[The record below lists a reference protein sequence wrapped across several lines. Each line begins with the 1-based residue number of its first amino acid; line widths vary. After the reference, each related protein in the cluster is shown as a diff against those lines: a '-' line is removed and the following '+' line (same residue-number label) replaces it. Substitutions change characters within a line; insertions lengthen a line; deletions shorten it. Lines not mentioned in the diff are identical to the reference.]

1 MKMKSWAAGTTSP
14 ARLCL
19 VLGLALALSLLP
31 APRVAAARGEMPPE
45 LRTALERL
53 DAGDAEGALA
63 SAEALLA
70 ARPDGPFAAAAALL
84 AGRAELALGQP
95 DRALARA
102 LAVLEREAAGPMAA
116 QAHYLLATVHEAR
129 GESYD
134 AARELVACLNAGA
147 LERVAAMAARRL
159 AGLAAGPVRYRAG
172 TLRALARS
180 SAARAALDTLA
191 APPAENPR
199 IGIIVQQE
207 SEEDTTARD
216 LLVGARAAVKVDEQA
231 GGRGELVVR
240 TVPCGAPEAVFAA
253 RTLVRREGVWALVI
267 SGRESDA
274 IAAAVEA
281 QAAGIPV
288 VLPGRRR
295 PDLYLAGPT
304 VFMPEADWEREGA
317 IAAMYAADSLHL
329 RTFAVVAP
337 ATDLG
342 RYLVEGFTKTLEARD
357 SCEVL
362 AVEWYFPEEGVSV
375 SRQFL
380 RIREIGF
387 RRAFLDSLG
396 ADSVWHDSLWV
407 ADTTGGRDT
416 TLLDSA
422 LWKRL
427 WRTHLDSIRRTPAFK
442 VGAID
447 SNAIELK
454 TIEGLYFPIEPGTI
468 ELFAPQFAFY
478 NFRAV
483 KMGNAGWYD
492 PEELYHQRQYTEDL
506 VFTAPYRLEETEGVM
521 AELATE
527 VYRETGGAVHPWN
540 IRGFDGVRML
550 LTAAGGRSGPA
561 GTAEGLKRLKTL
573 DLAAGRQVFDSR
585 RHVGLGMWLLTV
597 VEGAVRVEDPARRRL
612 LLSPPADLDESA
624 GAGRSPGRRR

>member
-1 MKMKSWAAGTTSP
+1 
-14 ARLCL
+14 
-19 VLGLALALSLLP
+19 
-31 APRVAAARGEMPPE
+31 
-45 LRTALERL
+45 
-53 DAGDAEGALA
+53 
-63 SAEALLA
+63 
-70 ARPDGPFAAAAALL
+70 
-84 AGRAELALGQP
+84 
-95 DRALARA
+95 
-102 LAVLEREAAGPMAA
+102 
-116 QAHYLLATVHEAR
+116 
-129 GESYD
+129 
-134 AARELVACLNAGA
+134 
-147 LERVAAMAARRL
+147 
-159 AGLAAGPVRYRAG
+159 LAAGPVRYRAG
-172 TLRALARS
+172 TLRALARGN
-180 SAARAALDTLA
+180 AARAALDTLA

-199 IGIIVQQE
+199 IGVIVQQE

-240 TVPCGAPEAVFAA
+240 TVPYGAPEAVFAA

-267 SGRESDA
+267 SGHESDA

-281 QAAGIPV
+281 QAAGVPV

-387 RRAFLDSLG
+387 RRAFLDSLS

-550 LTAAGGRSGPA
+550 LTAAACCSPPPWISMRARARDAPRGGAGEPAPRPAARALAGAHRVPPDQLFRPSRSRPVPARHPQRECRLRGGGAPRHAARGARLFPGRPGDGAARFLRRRGGAPGRLDAPARDGAHRDHRPGVQGSARVAVPGPA
-561 GTAEGLKRLKTL
+561 HRRGRIAVDDR
-573 DLAAGRQVFDSR
+573 AAGRR
-585 RHVGLGMWLLTV
+585 
-597 VEGAVRVEDPARRRL
+597 
-612 LLSPPADLDESA
+612 
-624 GAGRSPGRRR
+624 GAGSRG